1 MGVLA
6 GRCSV
11 EKNLSIV
18 SLFLP
23 FVSTGLIYICIASL
37 WNEVVLRVWS
47 GAVSGIIPY
56 VFAKI
61 FAK

>member
-1 MGVLA
+1 MGVLT

-11 EKNLSIV
+11 EKNLSIA

-23 FVSTGLIYICIASL
+23 FVSAGLIYICITSL

-47 GAVSGIIPY
+47 GVLSGIIPY
-56 VFAKI
+56 VFAKE
-61 FAK
+61 